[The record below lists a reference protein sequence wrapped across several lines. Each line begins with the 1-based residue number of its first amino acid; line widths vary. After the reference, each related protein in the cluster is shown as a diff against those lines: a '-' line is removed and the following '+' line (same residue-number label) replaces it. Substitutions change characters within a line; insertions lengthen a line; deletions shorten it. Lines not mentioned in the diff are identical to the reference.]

1 MSGLLHYAPS
11 KLQHRI
17 HLRHYTKRHY
27 RNATSST
34 IKSMYTVLKSVSDLS
49 LLCFYTHLYSVC
61 VFILWVNCTIVLHTA
76 HNHHHSSAPT
86 KSQDDVRLDPDPL
99 HRPAPVILI
108 LLPQSL
114 RIQHLVTCTQLAGEY
129 DLLTL
134 DGSVSPCQPHAVTQ
148 IPLSMSFLPLYITV
162 EGSWGWVNIILG
174 SLSRNTSFITICH
187 VFITWML
194 ILIFMLY
201 PGIFRE
207 KPLRIKTF
215 MCTFQSRQYIKT
227 FFSLFL
233 TTYPVQL
240 KCLWK

>member
-1 MSGLLHYAPS
+1 
-11 KLQHRI
+11 
-17 HLRHYTKRHY
+17 
-27 RNATSST
+27 
-34 IKSMYTVLKSVSDLS
+34 MYTVLKSVSDLS

-148 IPLSMSFLPLYITV
+148 IPLSMSFLPLHITV